1 MTPLKMM
8 LTGTTHIS
16 RGGICYDSIEE
27 AIKIIVIV
35 VIAATIGYIVGP
47 MLGIGAGTAAWYAG
61 STVATMML
69 TESLMPV
76 PDLPTMDTNSSS
88 RLAST
93 RDAAAPHEY
102 VYGTVRKGGTI
113 TFIESTGTD
122 NTYLHM
128 VICLA
133 GHEVDSIPS
142 IYIDDQIVTLDG
154 SGYVTSA
161 PWNSKVR
168 IIKHLGSPTQAADS
182 SLVGETSVDSSFRGQ
197 GIAYLY
203 MRLEYDQDV
212 FVNGIPQV
220 SAVVKGKKVYD
231 PATTTTA
238 WSDNPALC
246 IRDYVTSEYG
256 LNDVNIDETSF
267 TVAKNI
273 CNEDVD
279 LSVGGVQNRYTLNG
293 VINANNSIGSSIQKM
308 MSSCTGVLFWAQGS
322 WQLKAGSYTAP
333 IKDFTLDD
341 LRSGISIQTRANIR
355 DNLNVVTGTFIDV
368 GQDYIT
374 AEYPQI
380 KSTIFIA
387 QDGGEENPLDLAL
400 PFTNNSAMAQ
410 RIAKQTL
417 FRGREQIVF
426 NAEFGMNAFGIQAGD
441 VVTMTNSRYGW
452 EQKDFEVAS
461 WRFVVSEEGGD
472 LRIALTLAE
481 TSSTVYDWDAEEQ
494 DIISNDSTLPN
505 FRDVGTVGVA
515 INAEL
520 RIVNQAVVGIL
531 QVDLTSSNPFASQF
545 EVQFKKSSDSTWISL
560 GVSSNVR
567 FEAIS
572 IEDGNYDVRAR
583 AISTLGVRGAWN
595 TVPSWYVSIFAPPP
609 ANVTGFVGNVVGSTL
624 HLTWEPVADLD
635 LSHYKI
641 RYSSLTSGATYSN
654 AVDIVDKVARP
665 ANSVTVPAQT
675 GTYFIKAVDKIGGLS
690 VTATSFAV
698 LVDSNNVEDF
708 NAIVT
713 LTEDPTFAGTRDN
726 VVVLTDETG
735 DYLALDTLNKF
746 DELAGD
752 FDDALGLFDGG
763 AGDIVPSGTYQFFN
777 SIDLGDKYT
786 SRVYPTFNVDYLDYV
801 NDFDGASG
809 LFDSR
814 AGQFDGDPDQFDT
827 TSAKLQVRYT
837 DDDPAGTPTW
847 SAWQS
852 FIVGDISARAMQ
864 FRVLMTSSGGTATPA
879 VRALAAQID
888 MPERVQAQSDIAFT
902 GTTNITFPSAFKDT
916 PAIGIAL
923 ANLADG
929 ERYTITSKSRTGFTI
944 TIYDGLSVST
954 NSVDLDYVAKGYGKE
969 LTI

>member
-1 MTPLKMM
+1 MTPLKKL
-8 LTGTTHIS
+8 LTGTTALSTHIVFDEV
-16 RGGICYDSIEE
+16 IDAVT
-27 AIKIIVIV
+27 AIVVAIVIV
-35 VIAATIGYIVGP
+35 AAVYFTF
-47 MLGIGAGTAAWYAG
+47 GAAAAWYVGA
-61 STVATMML
+61 SIATSMALYAL
-69 TESLMPV
+69 TPK
-76 PDLPTMDTNSSS
+76 PDAPDTSSS
-88 RLAST
+88 RLASV
-93 RDAAAPHEY
+93 RDAAAPHQY
-102 VYGTVRKGGTI
+102 VYGTVRKGGII

-122 NTYLHM
+122 NKYLHM

-133 GHEVDSIPS
+133 GHEVYDIPS
-142 IYIDDQIVTLDG
+142 IYVDDQIVTLDG
-154 SGYVTSA
+154 SGYVTSNG
-161 PWNSKVR
+161 WNSKIR
-168 IIKHLGSPTQAADS
+168 IKKHFGASDQDADPD
-182 SLVGETSVDSSFRGQ
+182 LVAETSVDSSFRGQ
-197 GIAYLY
+197 GITYLY

-212 FVNGIPQV
+212 FVNGIPQL
-220 SAVVKGKKVYD
+220 SAVVKGRKIID
-231 PATTTTA
+231 PTVHPTQRF

-246 IRDYVTSEYG
+246 LRDYLTSEYG
-256 LNDVNIDETSF
+256 LNDDNIDETSF

-279 LSVGGVQNRYTLNG
+279 LSVGGTQKRYTLNG
-293 VINANNSIGSSIQKM
+293 VLNANDSIGSSIEKM
-308 MSSCTGVLFWAQGS
+308 ISSCAGTLFWGQGE
-322 WQLKAGSYTAP
+322 WQLKAGAYTAP
-333 IKDFTLDD
+333 VKDFTLDD
-341 LRSGISIQTRANIR
+341 LRSAINIQTRANIR
-355 DNLNVVTGTFIDV
+355 DSFNVVTGTFIDV
-368 GQDYIT
+368 AQDYIT

-380 KSTIFIA
+380 KSTVFIA
-387 QDGGEENPLDLAL
+387 QDGGEESPLDLIL
-400 PFTNNSAMAQ
+400 PFTDDSAMAQ

-417 FRGREQIVF
+417 YRAREQITF
-426 NAEFGMNAFGIQAGD
+426 SAEFSMKAFGVQAGD
-441 VVTMTNSRYGW
+441 IVTLTNSRYGW
-452 EQKDFEVAS
+452 SEKDFEVAS
-461 WRFVVSEEGGD
+461 WKLIIDKDAGD
-472 LRIALTLAE
+472 LRVTMLLKEISEAAFN
-481 TSSTVYDWDAEEQ
+481 WDAEEQ
-494 DIISNDSTLPN
+494 DIISNDSTLPD
-505 FRDVGTVGVA
+505 FRDVGAVGVA

-595 TVPSWYVSIFAPPP
+595 TVPDWYVSIFAPPP

-635 LSHYKI
+635 LSHYKV
-641 RYSSLTSGATYSN
+641 RYSSLTSGAVYSN

-675 GTYFIKAVDKIGGLS
+675 GTYFIKAVDKVGGLS
-690 VTATSFAV
+690 VTPTSFAV

-735 DYLALDTLNKF
+735 DYLALDTVNKF

-786 SRVYPTFNVDYLDYV
+786 SRVYPTFDVDYLDYV
-801 NDFDGASG
+801 NDFDGAAG

-837 DDDPAGTPTW
+837 DNDPAGTPTW

-864 FRVLMTSSGGTATPA
+864 FRVLMTSTSGTATPA

>member
-1 MTPLKMM
+1 MTPLKKL
-8 LTGTTHIS
+8 LTGTTALSTHIVFDAV
-16 RGGICYDSIEE
+16 IDV
-27 AIKIIVIV
+27 IKVIV
-35 VIAATIGYIVGP
+35 VAVVIVAAVYFTF
-47 MLGIGAGTAAWYAG
+47 GASAAWYVGA
-61 STVATMML
+61 SIATSMALYAL
-69 TESLMPV
+69 TPKPDMP
-76 PDLPTMDTNSSS
+76 DTSSS
-88 RLAST
+88 RLASV
-93 RDAAAPHEY
+93 RDAAAPHQY
-102 VYGTVRKGGTI
+102 VYGIVRKGGII

-122 NTYLHM
+122 NKYLHM

-133 GHEVDSIPS
+133 GHEVYDIPS
-142 IYIDDQIVTLDG
+142 IYVDDQIVTLDG
-154 SGYVTSA
+154 SGYVTSNG
-161 PWNSKVR
+161 WNSKIR
-168 IIKHLGSPTQAADS
+168 IKKHFGASDQDADPD
-182 SLVGETSVDSSFRGQ
+182 LVAETSVDSSFRGQ

-203 MRLEYDQDV
+203 VRLQYDEDV
-212 FVNGIPQV
+212 FVNGIPQI
-220 SAVVKGKKVYD
+220 SAVVKGRKILD
-231 PATTTTA
+231 PTVSPTQRF

-246 IRDYVTSEYG
+246 LKDYLTSEYG
-256 LNDVNIDETSF
+256 LNDDNIDETSF

-279 LSVGGVQNRYTLNG
+279 LSVGGTQKRYTLNG
-293 VINANNSIGSSIQKM
+293 VLNANDSIGSSIEKM
-308 MSSCTGVLFWAQGS
+308 ISSCAGTLFWGQGE
-322 WQLKAGSYTAP
+322 WQLKAGAYTAP
-333 IKDFTLDD
+333 VKDFTLDD
-341 LRSGISIQTRANIR
+341 LRSAINIQTRANIR
-355 DNLNVVTGTFIDV
+355 DSFNVVTGTFIDV
-368 GQDYIT
+368 AQDYIT

-380 KSTIFIA
+380 KSTVFIA
-387 QDGGEENPLDLAL
+387 QDGGEESPLDLIL
-400 PFTNNSAMAQ
+400 PFTDDSAMAQ

-417 FRGREQIVF
+417 YRAREQITF
-426 NAEFGMNAFGIQAGD
+426 SAEFSMKAFGVQAGD
-441 VVTMTNSRYGW
+441 IVTLTNSRYGW
-452 EQKDFEVAS
+452 SEKDFEVAS
-461 WRFVVSEEGGD
+461 WKLIIDKDAGD
-472 LRIALTLAE
+472 LRVTMLLKEISEAAFN
-481 TSSTVYDWDAEEQ
+481 WDAEEQ
-494 DIISNDSTLPN
+494 DIISNDSTLPD
-505 FRDVGTVGVA
+505 FRDVGAVGVA

-595 TVPSWYVSIFAPPP
+595 TVPDWYVSIFAPPP
-609 ANVTGFVGNVVGSTL
+609 ANVTNFVGNVVGSTL

-641 RYSSLTSGATYSN
+641 RYSSLTSGAVYSN

-675 GTYFIKAVDKIGGLS
+675 GTYFIKAVDKVGGLS
-690 VTATSFAV
+690 VTPTSFVV

-735 DYLALDTLNKF
+735 DYLALDTVNKF

-786 SRVYPTFNVDYLDYV
+786 SRVYPTFDVDYLDYV

-814 AGQFDGDPDQFDT
+814 AGEFDGDPDQFDT

-837 DDDPAGTPTW
+837 DNDPAGTPTW

-864 FRVLMTSSGGTATPA
+864 FRVLMTSTSGTATPA

>member
-1 MTPLKMM
+1 MTPLKKL
-8 LTGTTHIS
+8 LTGTTALSTHIVFDEV
-16 RGGICYDSIEE
+16 IDAVT
-27 AIKIIVIV
+27 AIVVAIVIV
-35 VIAATIGYIVGP
+35 AAVYFTF
-47 MLGIGAGTAAWYAG
+47 GAAAAWYVGA
-61 STVATMML
+61 SIATSMALYAL
-69 TESLMPV
+69 TPK
-76 PDLPTMDTNSSS
+76 PDAPDTSSS
-88 RLAST
+88 RLASV
-93 RDAAAPHEY
+93 RDAAAPHQY
-102 VYGTVRKGGTI
+102 VYGTVRKGGII

-122 NTYLHM
+122 NKYLHM

-133 GHEVDSIPS
+133 GHEVYDIPS
-142 IYIDDQIVTLDG
+142 IYVDDQIVTLDG
-154 SGYVTSA
+154 SGYVTSNG
-161 PWNSKVR
+161 WNSKIR
-168 IIKHLGSPTQAADS
+168 IKKHFGASDQDADPD
-182 SLVGETSVDSSFRGQ
+182 LVAETSVDSSFRGQ
-197 GIAYLY
+197 GITYLY

-212 FVNGIPQV
+212 FVNGIPQL
-220 SAVVKGKKVYD
+220 SAVVKGRKIID
-231 PATTTTA
+231 PTVHPTQRF

-246 IRDYVTSEYG
+246 LRDYLTSEYG
-256 LNDVNIDETSF
+256 LNDDNIDETSF

-273 CNEDVD
+273 CDENVG
-279 LSVGGVQNRYTLNG
+279 LSGDKGTQKRYTLNG
-293 VINANNSIGSSIQKM
+293 VLNANDSIGSSIEKM
-308 MSSCTGVLFWAQGS
+308 ISSCAGTLFWGQGE
-322 WQLKAGSYTAP
+322 WQLKAGAYTAP
-333 IKDFTLDD
+333 VKDFTLDD
-341 LRSGISIQTRANIR
+341 LRSAINIQTRANIR
-355 DNLNVVTGTFIDV
+355 DSFNVVTGTFIDV
-368 GQDYIT
+368 AQDYIT

-380 KSTIFIA
+380 KSTVFIA
-387 QDGGEENPLDLAL
+387 QDGGEESPLDLIL
-400 PFTNNSAMAQ
+400 PFTDDSAMAQ

-417 FRGREQIVF
+417 YRAREQITF
-426 NAEFGMNAFGIQAGD
+426 SAEFSMKAFGVQAGD
-441 VVTMTNSRYGW
+441 IVTLTNSRYGW
-452 EQKDFEVAS
+452 SEKDFEVAS
-461 WRFVVSEEGGD
+461 WKLIIDKDAGD
-472 LRIALTLAE
+472 LRVTMLLKEISEAAFN
-481 TSSTVYDWDAEEQ
+481 WDAEEQ
-494 DIISNDSTLPN
+494 DIISNDSTLPD
-505 FRDVGTVGVA
+505 FRDVGAVGVA

-595 TVPSWYVSIFAPPP
+595 TVPDWYVSIFAPPP

-635 LSHYKI
+635 LSHYKV
-641 RYSSLTSGATYSN
+641 RYSSLTSGAVYSN

-675 GTYFIKAVDKIGGLS
+675 GTYFIKAVDKVGGLS
-690 VTATSFAV
+690 VTPTSFAV

-735 DYLALDTLNKF
+735 DYLALDTVNKF

-786 SRVYPTFNVDYLDYV
+786 SRVYPTFDVDYLDYV
-801 NDFDGASG
+801 NDFDGAAG

-837 DDDPAGTPTW
+837 DNDPAGTPTW

-864 FRVLMTSSGGTATPA
+864 FRVLMTSTSGTATPA

>member
-1 MTPLKMM
+1 MTPLKKL
-8 LTGTTHIS
+8 LTGTTALSTHIVFDAV
-16 RGGICYDSIEE
+16 IDV
-27 AIKIIVIV
+27 IKVIVVAIVIV
-35 VIAATIGYIVGP
+35 AAVYFTF
-47 MLGIGAGTAAWYAG
+47 GAAAAWYVGA
-61 STVATMML
+61 SIATSMALYAL
-69 TESLMPV
+69 TPK
-76 PDLPTMDTNSSS
+76 PDAPDTSSS
-88 RLAST
+88 RLASV
-93 RDAAAPHEY
+93 RDAAAPHQY
-102 VYGTVRKGGTI
+102 VYGTVRKGGII
-113 TFIESTGTD
+113 TFIESSGTD
-122 NTYLHM
+122 NKYLHM

-133 GHEVDSIPS
+133 GHEVYDIPS
-142 IYIDDQIVTLDG
+142 IYVDDQIVTLDG
-154 SGYVTSA
+154 GGYVTSNG
-161 PWNSKVR
+161 WNSKIR
-168 IIKHLGSPTQAADS
+168 IKKHTGASDQDADPD
-182 SLVGETSVDSSFRGQ
+182 LVAETSVDSSFRGQ
-197 GIAYLY
+197 GITYLY

-212 FVNGIPQV
+212 FVNGIPQL
-220 SAVVKGKKVYD
+220 SAVVKGRKIID
-231 PATTTTA
+231 PTVHPTQRF

-246 IRDYVTSEYG
+246 LRDYLTSEYG
-256 LNDVNIDETSF
+256 LNDDNIDETSF

-279 LSVGGVQNRYTLNG
+279 LSVGGTQKRYTLNG
-293 VINANNSIGSSIQKM
+293 VLNANDSIGSSIEKM
-308 MSSCTGVLFWAQGS
+308 ISSCAGTLFWGQGE
-322 WQLKAGSYTAP
+322 WQLKAGAYTAP
-333 IKDFTLDD
+333 VKDFTLDD
-341 LRSGISIQTRANIR
+341 LRSAINIQTRANIR
-355 DNLNVVTGTFIDV
+355 DSFNVVTGTFIDV
-368 GQDYIT
+368 AQDYIT

-380 KSTIFIA
+380 KSTVFIA
-387 QDGGEENPLDLAL
+387 QDGGEESPLDLIL
-400 PFTNNSAMAQ
+400 PFTDDSAMAQ

-417 FRGREQIVF
+417 YRAREQITF
-426 NAEFGMNAFGIQAGD
+426 SAEFSMKAFGVQAGD
-441 VVTMTNSRYGW
+441 IVTLTNSRYGW
-452 EQKDFEVAS
+452 SEKDFEVAS
-461 WRFVVSEEGGD
+461 WKLIIDKDAGD
-472 LRIALTLAE
+472 LRVTMLLKEISEAAFN
-481 TSSTVYDWDAEEQ
+481 WDAEEQ
-494 DIISNDSTLPN
+494 DIISNDSTLPD
-505 FRDVGTVGVA
+505 FRDVGAVGVA

-595 TVPSWYVSIFAPPP
+595 TVPDWYVSIFAPPP

-635 LSHYKI
+635 LSHYKV
-641 RYSSLTSGATYSN
+641 RYSSLTSGAVYSN

-675 GTYFIKAVDKIGGLS
+675 GTYFIKAVDKVGGLS

-786 SRVYPTFNVDYLDYV
+786 SRVYPTFDVDYLDYV
-801 NDFDGASG
+801 NDFDGAAG

-837 DDDPAGTPTW
+837 DNDPAGTPTW

-864 FRVLMTSSGGTATPA
+864 FRVLMTSTSGTATPA

-888 MPERVQAQSDIAFT
+888 MPERVQAQSDITFT

>member
-1 MTPLKMM
+1 MTPLKKL
-8 LTGTTHIS
+8 LTGTTALSTHIVFDAV
-16 RGGICYDSIEE
+16 IDV
-27 AIKIIVIV
+27 IKVIVVAIVIV
-35 VIAATIGYIVGP
+35 AAVYFTF
-47 MLGIGAGTAAWYAG
+47 GAAAAWYVGA
-61 STVATMML
+61 SIATSMALYAL
-69 TESLMPV
+69 TPKPDMP
-76 PDLPTMDTNSSS
+76 DTSSS
-88 RLAST
+88 RLASV
-93 RDAAAPHEY
+93 RDAAAPHQY
-102 VYGTVRKGGTI
+102 VYGTVRKGGII
-113 TFIESTGTD
+113 TFIESSGTD
-122 NTYLHM
+122 NKYLHM

-133 GHEVDSIPS
+133 GHEIDGIISYYVD
-142 IYIDDQIVTLDG
+142 DKIVTTSG
-154 SGYVTSA
+154 GYVVSDG
-161 PWNSKVR
+161 WNSKIR
-168 IIKHLGSPTQAADS
+168 IKAHKGSPTQVADPD
-182 SLVGETSVDSSFRGQ
+182 LVAETSVDSSFIGQ

-203 MRLEYDQDV
+203 VRLEYDQDV
-212 FVNGIPQV
+212 FVNGIPQI
-220 SAVVKGKKVYD
+220 SAIVRGKQVYN
-231 PATTTTA
+231 PATDTTL

-246 IRDYVTSEYG
+246 LRDYLTSGYG
-256 LNDVNIDETSF
+256 LNDDNIDETSF

-273 CNEDVD
+273 CDENVG
-279 LSVGGVQNRYTLNG
+279 LSGGKGTQKRYTLNG
-293 VINANNSIGSSIQKM
+293 VLNANDSIGSSIEKM
-308 MSSCTGVLFWAQGS
+308 ISSCAGTLFWGQGE
-322 WQLKAGSYTAP
+322 WQLKAGAYTAP
-333 IKDFTLDD
+333 VKDFTLDD
-341 LRSGISIQTRANIR
+341 LRSAINIQTRANIR
-355 DNLNVVTGTFIDV
+355 DSFNVVTGTFIDV
-368 GQDYIT
+368 AQDYIT

-380 KSTIFIA
+380 KSTVFIA
-387 QDGGEENPLDLAL
+387 QDGGEESPLDLIL
-400 PFTNNSAMAQ
+400 PFTDDSAMAQ

-417 FRGREQIVF
+417 YRAREQITF
-426 NAEFGMNAFGIQAGD
+426 SAEFSMKAFGVQAGD
-441 VVTMTNSRYGW
+441 IVTLTNSRYGW
-452 EQKDFEVAS
+452 SEKDFEVAS
-461 WRFVVSEEGGD
+461 WKLIIDKDAGD
-472 LRIALTLAE
+472 LRVTMLLKEISEAAFN
-481 TSSTVYDWDAEEQ
+481 WNAEEQ
-494 DIISNDSTLPN
+494 DIISNDSTLPD
-505 FRDVGTVGVA
+505 FRDVGAVGVA

-595 TVPSWYVSIFAPPP
+595 TVPDWYVSIFAPPP

-635 LSHYKI
+635 LSHYKV
-641 RYSSLTSGATYSN
+641 RYSSLTSGAVYSN

-675 GTYFIKAVDKIGGLS
+675 GTYFIKAVDKVGGLS
-690 VTATSFAV
+690 VTATSFVV
-698 LVDSNNVEDF
+698 LVDSNNVEQF

-713 LTEDPTFAGTRDN
+713 LTEDPTFTGDKDG
-726 VVVLTDETG
+726 VVLLSDETG
-735 DYLALDTLNKF
+735 AYLALDTSATF
-746 DELAGD
+746 DETDGD

-763 AGDIVPSGTYQFFN
+763 FGTVLTSGTYQFFN

-814 AGQFDGDPDQFDT
+814 AGEFDGDPDQFDT

-864 FRVLMTSSGGTATPA
+864 FRVLMTSSGGSATPA

>member
-1 MTPLKMM
+1 MTPLKKL
-8 LTGTTHIS
+8 LTGTTALSTHIVF
-16 RGGICYDSIEE
+16 DEVLD
-27 AIKIIVIV
+27 AIGAIVVAVVIV
-35 VIAATIGYIVGP
+35 AAVYFTF
-47 MLGIGAGTAAWYAG
+47 GAAAAWYVGA
-61 STVATMML
+61 SIATSMAL
-69 TESLMPV
+69 YALAPKPDMP
-76 PDLPTMDTNSSS
+76 DTSSS
-88 RLAST
+88 RLASV

-102 VYGTVRKGGTI
+102 VYGTVRKGGAI
-113 TFIESTGTD
+113 TFIESTDFWFYETLP
-122 NTYLHM
+122 NVYLHM

-133 GHEVDSIPS
+133 GHEVYDIPS
-142 IYIDDQIVTLDG
+142 IYVDDQIVTLDG
-154 SGYVTSA
+154 SGYVTSNG
-161 PWNSKVR
+161 WNSKIR
-168 IIKHLGSPTQAADS
+168 IKKHFGASDQDADPD
-182 SLVGETSVDSSFRGQ
+182 LVAETSVDSSFRGQ

-203 MRLEYDQDV
+203 VRLQYDEDV
-212 FVNGIPQV
+212 FVNGIPQI
-220 SAVVKGKKVYD
+220 SAVVKGRKIID
-231 PATTTTA
+231 PTVSPTQRF

-246 IRDYVTSEYG
+246 LKDYLTSEYG
-256 LNDVNIDETSF
+256 LNDDNIDETSF

-279 LSVGGVQNRYTLNG
+279 LSVGGTQKRYTLNG
-293 VINANNSIGSSIQKM
+293 VLNANDSIGSSIEKM
-308 MSSCTGVLFWAQGS
+308 ISSCAGTLFWGQGE
-322 WQLKAGSYTAP
+322 WQLKAGAYTAP
-333 IKDFTLDD
+333 VKDFTLDD
-341 LRSGISIQTRANIR
+341 LRSAINIQTRANIR
-355 DNLNVVTGTFIDV
+355 DSFNVVTGTFIDV
-368 GQDYIT
+368 AQDYIT

-380 KSTIFIA
+380 KSTVFIA
-387 QDGGEENPLDLAL
+387 QDGGEESPLDLIL
-400 PFTNNSAMAQ
+400 PFTDDSAMAQ

-417 FRGREQIVF
+417 YRAREQITF
-426 NAEFGMNAFGIQAGD
+426 SAEFSMKAFGVQAGD
-441 VVTMTNSRYGW
+441 IVTLTNSRYGW
-452 EQKDFEVAS
+452 SEKDFEVAS
-461 WRFVVSEEGGD
+461 WKLIIDKDAGD
-472 LRIALTLAE
+472 LRVTMLLKEISEAAFN
-481 TSSTVYDWDAEEQ
+481 WDAEEQ
-494 DIISNDSTLPN
+494 DIISNDSTLPD
-505 FRDVGTVGVA
+505 FRDVGAVGVA

-572 IEDGNYDVRAR
+572 IEDGDYDVRAR

-595 TVPSWYVSIFAPPP
+595 TVPDWYVSIFAPPP
-609 ANVTGFVGNVVGSTL
+609 ANVTNFVGNVVGSTL

-635 LSHYKI
+635 LSHYKV
-641 RYSSLTSGATYSN
+641 RYSSLTSGAVYSN

-675 GTYFIKAVDKIGGLS
+675 GTYFIKAVDKVGGLS
-690 VTATSFAV
+690 VTPTSFAV

-786 SRVYPTFNVDYLDYV
+786 SRVYPTFDVDYLDYV
-801 NDFDGASG
+801 NDFDGAAG

-837 DDDPAGTPTW
+837 DNDPAGTPTW

-864 FRVLMTSSGGTATPA
+864 FRVLMTSTSGTATPA